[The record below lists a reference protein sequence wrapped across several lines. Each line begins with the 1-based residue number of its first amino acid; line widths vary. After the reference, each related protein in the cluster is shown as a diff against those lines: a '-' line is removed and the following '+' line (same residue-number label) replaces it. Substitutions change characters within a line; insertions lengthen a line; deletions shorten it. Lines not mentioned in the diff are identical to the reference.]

1 MAFPVPSHLPR
12 KKDAR
17 DVSTQVLTKV
27 SETTLKD
34 LNANTAASWV
44 VELEDTISLTKVRHY
59 GCLHCCLAVFTI
71 VA

>member
-27 SETTLKD
+27 SETSLKD
-34 LNANTAASWV
+34 LNAGAAASWV
-44 VELEDTISLTKVRHY
+44 AELEDTISFTKVRRR
-59 GCLHCCLAVFTI
+59 GGTSILLS
-71 VA
+71 